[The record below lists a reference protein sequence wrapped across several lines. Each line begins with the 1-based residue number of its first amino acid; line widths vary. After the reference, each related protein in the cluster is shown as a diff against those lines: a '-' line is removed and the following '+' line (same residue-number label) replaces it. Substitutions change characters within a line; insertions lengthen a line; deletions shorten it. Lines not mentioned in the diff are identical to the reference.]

1 MAIEQA
7 NGPRSMRRDQATTW
21 DAAEVESR
29 LTDVVSDATDLRS
42 RQ

>member
-21 DAAEVESR
+21 DAAEVEIKA
-29 LTDVVSDATDLRS
+29 D
-42 RQ
+42 